1 MTPQR
6 VSHMAAGMTPSTIL
20 KMAAE
25 VRALL
30 AEGRQVCNLTV
41 GDFDPTYFPI
51 PSGLRE
57 GIETALKYGQTVYPP
72 PMGVPSLREA
82 IQIYSRVGLG
92 LNYPIEGVLVTA
104 GARPAIYGA
113 FRTLVDP
120 GEGVIYSLPCWQ
132 YGNYCQLVG
141 ARPMPI
147 VSDASTRFLPTRAMI
162 EPLVKQARLLVL
174 NSPNNPTGTMID
186 PDVLASIADLVVE
199 ENARRGDRERPLY
212 LLYDQVYWTLTY
224 GDTPH
229 ATPVALRPAVAP
241 YTLSVDAIS
250 KAFAATGLRVG
261 WVLGP
266 NDIIRAMGDFLAD
279 VGTWAPRPEQVAT
292 AMFLA
297 ATDAV
302 AAYSRTIRWEL
313 KERLDALHDGLRA
326 LGIEVS
332 RPAGAIYLSARFAIP
347 GRTNEEIRAT
357 LLREA
362 DFAAVPF
369 QGFGIKEN
377 TGWFRLSV
385 GAVSVTMIQAVL
397 PKVAAAMERLR
408 REPVGATV

>member
-6 VSHMAAGMTPSTIL
+6 VSRMADGMTPSTIL

-25 VRALL
+25 VRALA

-41 GDFDPTYFPI
+41 GDFDPTFFPI

-57 GIETALKYGQTVYPP
+57 GIETALKFGQTVYPP
-72 PMGVPSLREA
+72 PMGVPALREG
-82 IQIYSRVGLG
+82 IQIYSRLGLG
-92 LNYPIEGVLVTA
+92 LDYPIDGVLVTA

-147 VSDASTRFLPTRAMI
+147 PCDASTRFLPTRAMI
-162 EPLVKQARLLVL
+162 EPLVRNARLIVL
-174 NSPNNPTGTMID
+174 NSPNNPTGTMFD
-186 PDVLASIADLVVE
+186 PEVLAGIADLVLE
-199 ENARRGDRERPLY
+199 ENARRERPLY

-224 GDTPH
+224 GDAKH
-229 ATPVALRPAVAP
+229 ATPVALRPALAP
-241 YTLSVDAIS
+241 YTISVDAIS

-261 WVLGP
+261 WALGP
-266 NDIIRAMGDFLAD
+266 TDVIRAMGDFLAD

-292 AMFLA
+292 AMFLSA
-297 ATDAV
+297 SDAV
-302 AAYSRTIRWEL
+302 AAYSRNIKGEL
-313 KERLDALHDGLRA
+313 RQRLDALHDGLRA
-326 LGIEVS
+326 IGIEVT

-347 GRTNEEIRAT
+347 GRTNEEIRAA

-362 DFAAVPF
+362 GFAAVPF
-369 QGFGIKEN
+369 QGFGVAGD

-385 GAVSVTMIQAVL
+385 GAVSLPMIEGVL
-397 PKVAAAMERLR
+397 PKVAAAVERLR
-408 REPVGATV
+408 RQPVGAAV

>member
-6 VSHMAAGMTPSTIL
+6 VSRMADGMTPSTIL

-25 VRALL
+25 VRALT

-41 GDFDPTYFPI
+41 GDFDPTFFPI

-57 GIETALKYGQTVYPP
+57 GIETALRFGQTVYPP
-72 PMGVPSLREA
+72 PMGVPALREA
-82 IQIYSRVGLG
+82 IQIYSRLGLG
-92 LNYPIEGVLVTA
+92 LDYPIDGVLVTA

-147 VSDASTRFLPTRAMI
+147 ACDASTRFLPTRAMI
-162 EPLVKQARLLVL
+162 EPLVRNARLIVL
-174 NSPNNPTGTMID
+174 NSPNNPTGTMFD
-186 PDVLASIADLVVE
+186 PEVLAGIADLVLE
-199 ENARRGDRERPLY
+199 ENARRERPLY

-224 GDTPH
+224 GEAKH
-229 ATPVALRPAVAP
+229 ATPVALRPALAP
-241 YTLSVDAIS
+241 YTISVDAIS

-261 WVLGP
+261 WALGP
-266 NDIIRAMGDFLAD
+266 NDVIRAMGDFLAD

-292 AMFLA
+292 AMFLSA
-297 ATDAV
+297 ADAV
-302 AAYSRTIRWEL
+302 AAYSRTIRGEL
-313 KERLDALHDGLRA
+313 RQRLDALHDGLRA
-326 LGIEVS
+326 IGIEVT

-347 GRTNEEIRAT
+347 GRTNEEIRAA

-369 QGFGIKEN
+369 QGFGVAGD

-385 GAVSVTMIQAVL
+385 GAVSLPMIEGVL
-397 PKVAAAMERLR
+397 PKVAAAVERLR
-408 REPVGATV
+408 REPVGASV

>member
-6 VSHMAAGMTPSTIL
+6 VSRMSDGMTPSTIL

-25 VRALL
+25 VRALT

-41 GDFDPTYFPI
+41 GDFDPTFFPI

-57 GIETALKYGQTVYPP
+57 GIETALRFGQTVYPP
-72 PMGVPSLREA
+72 PMGVPALREA
-82 IQIYSRVGLG
+82 IQIYSRLGLG
-92 LNYPIEGVLVTA
+92 LDYPIDGVLVTA

-147 VSDASTRFLPTRAMI
+147 ACDASTRFLPTRAMI
-162 EPLVKQARLLVL
+162 EPLVRNARLIVL
-174 NSPNNPTGTMID
+174 NSPNNPTGTMFD
-186 PDVLASIADLVVE
+186 PEVLAGIADLVLE
-199 ENARRGDRERPLY
+199 ENARRERPLY

-224 GDTPH
+224 GEAKH
-229 ATPVALRPAVAP
+229 ATPVALRPALAP
-241 YTLSVDAIS
+241 YTISVDAIS

-261 WVLGP
+261 WALGP
-266 NDIIRAMGDFLAD
+266 NDVIRAMGDFLAD

-292 AMFLA
+292 AMFLSA
-297 ATDAV
+297 ADAV
-302 AAYSRTIRWEL
+302 AAYSRTIRGEL
-313 KERLDALHDGLRA
+313 RQRLDALHDGLRA
-326 LGIEVS
+326 IGIEVT

-347 GRTNEEIRAT
+347 GRTNEQIRAT

-369 QGFGIKEN
+369 QGFGVAGD

-385 GAVSVTMIQAVL
+385 GAVSLPMIEGVL
-397 PKVAAAMERLR
+397 PKVAAAVERLR
-408 REPVGATV
+408 REPVGVSV

>member
-1 MTPQR
+1 MTPSR
-6 VSHMAAGMTPSTIL
+6 VSRMAAGMTPSTIL

-25 VRALL
+25 VRGLL

-51 PSGLRE
+51 PTGLRD
-57 GIETALKYGQTVYPP
+57 GIDTALKFGQTVYPP

-92 LNYPIEGVLVTA
+92 LEYPIDGVLVTS

-141 ARPMPI
+141 ARPMPLPC
-147 VSDASTRFLPTRAMI
+147 DASTRFLPTRAML
-162 EPLVKQARLLVL
+162 EPLVRDARMLVL
-174 NSPNNPTGTMID
+174 NSPNNPTGTMFD
-186 PDVLASIADLVVE
+186 PDVLGGIADLVLE
-199 ENARRGDRERPLY
+199 ENARRADRERPLY

-224 GDTPH
+224 GDTKH
-229 ATPVALRPAVAP
+229 VTPVAMRPALVP
-241 YTLSVDAIS
+241 YTVSVDAIS

-261 WVLGP
+261 WALGP
-266 NDIIRAMGDFLAD
+266 NDIIRAMGDYLAD

-297 ATDAV
+297 ASDAV
-302 AAYSRTIRWEL
+302 ATYSRGIRAEL
-313 KERLDALHDGLRA
+313 KERLDALHDGLHA
-326 LGIEVS
+326 IGIECS

-357 LLREA
+357 LLQEA
-362 DFAAVPF
+362 GFAAVPF
-369 QGFGIKEN
+369 QGFGVTGD

-385 GAVSVTMIQAVL
+385 GAVTVTMIEAVL
-397 PKVAAAMERLR
+397 PKVAAAVERLR

>member
-1 MTPQR
+1 MTPLR
-6 VSHMAAGMTPSTIL
+6 VSHMADGQTPSVIL
-20 KMAAE
+20 KMATE

-41 GDFDPTYFPI
+41 GDFDPAYFPI

-57 GIETALKYGQTVYPP
+57 GIETALKFGQTVYPP
-72 PMGVPSLREA
+72 PMGVPALREA
-82 IQIYSRVGLG
+82 IQIYSRIGLG
-92 LNYPIEGVLVTA
+92 LEYPIEGVLVTA

-141 ARPMPI
+141 AKPMPI
-147 VSDASTRFLPTRAMI
+147 SCDASTRFLPTRAMLESVI
-162 EPLVKQARLLVL
+162 KQARLLVI
-174 NSPNNPTGTMID
+174 NSPNNPTGTMIE
-186 PDVLASIADLVVE
+186 PAVLAGIADLVLE

-229 ATPVALRPAVAP
+229 VTPVAVRPALAP

-266 NDIIRAMGDFLAD
+266 NDIIKAMGDFLAD

-292 AMFLA
+292 AMFLS
-297 ATDAV
+297 ATEAV
-302 AAYSRTIRWEL
+302 SAYSRTIKAEL
-313 KERLDALHDGLRA
+313 KQRLDALHDGLHA
-326 LGIEVS
+326 IGIEVS
-332 RPAGAIYLSARFAIP
+332 RPAGAIYLSARFAVP
-347 GRTNEEIRAT
+347 GRTNEEIRAA

-369 QGFGIKEN
+369 QGFGVAGD

-385 GAVSVTMIQAVL
+385 GAVTVAMIEAVL
-397 PKVAAAMERLR
+397 PKVAATVDRLR
-408 REPVGATV
+408 RELAAI

>member
-1 MTPQR
+1 
-6 VSHMAAGMTPSTIL
+6 MADGMTPSTIL

-25 VRALL
+25 VRALT
-30 AEGRQVCNLTV
+30 AQGRQVCNLTV
-41 GDFDPTYFPI
+41 GDFDPTFFPI

-57 GIETALKYGQTVYPP
+57 GIETALKFGQTVYPP
-72 PMGVPSLREA
+72 PMGVPALREA
-82 IQIYSRVGLG
+82 ILIYSRLGLG
-92 LNYPIEGVLVTA
+92 LDYPIDGVLVTA

-147 VSDASTRFLPTRAMI
+147 ACDASTRFLPTRAMI
-162 EPLVKQARLLVL
+162 EPLVRNARLIVL
-174 NSPNNPTGTMID
+174 NSPNNPTGTMFD
-186 PDVLASIADLVVE
+186 PEVLAGIADLVLE
-199 ENARRGDRERPLY
+199 ENARRERPLY

-224 GDTPH
+224 GEAKH
-229 ATPVALRPAVAP
+229 ATPVALRPALAP
-241 YTLSVDAIS
+241 YTISVDAIS

-261 WVLGP
+261 WALGP
-266 NDIIRAMGDFLAD
+266 TDVIRAMGDFLAD

-292 AMFLA
+292 AMFLS

-302 AAYSRTIRWEL
+302 AAYSRTIRGEL
-313 KERLDALHDGLRA
+313 RQRLDALHDGLRA
-326 LGIEVS
+326 IGIEVT

-347 GRTNEEIRAT
+347 GRTNEEIRAA

-369 QGFGIKEN
+369 QGFGVAGD

-385 GAVSVTMIQAVL
+385 GAVSLPMIEGVL
-397 PKVAAAMERLR
+397 PKVAAAVERLR
-408 REPVGATV
+408 REPVGAPV

>member
-1 MTPQR
+1 
-6 VSHMAAGMTPSTIL
+6 MTPSTIL

-51 PSGLRE
+51 PTGLRD
-57 GIETALKYGQTVYPP
+57 GIETALKFGQTVYPP

-92 LNYPIEGVLVTA
+92 LEYPVEGVLVTS

-141 ARPMPI
+141 ARPMPL
-147 VSDASTRFLPTRAMI
+147 SCDASTRFLPTRAML
-162 EPLVKQARLLVL
+162 EPMVRDARMLVL
-174 NSPNNPTGTMID
+174 NSPNNPTGTMFE
-186 PDVLASIADLVVE
+186 PDVLAGIADLVLE
-199 ENARRGDRERPLY
+199 ENARRGQRERPLY

-224 GDTPH
+224 GETKH
-229 ATPVALRPAVAP
+229 VTPVALRPALAP
-241 YTLSVDAIS
+241 YTVSVDAIS

-261 WVLGP
+261 WALGP
-266 NDIIRAMGDFLAD
+266 NDIIKAMGDYLAD

-292 AMFLA
+292 AMFLSA
-297 ATDAV
+297 SDAV
-302 AAYSRTIRWEL
+302 AAYSRSIRSEL

-326 LGIEVS
+326 IGIECS

-369 QGFGIKEN
+369 QGFGVAGD
-377 TGWFRLSV
+377 TGW
-385 GAVSVTMIQAVL
+385 
-397 PKVAAAMERLR
+397 
-408 REPVGATV
+408 

>member
-6 VSHMAAGMTPSTIL
+6 VSRMADGMTPSTIL

-25 VRALL
+25 VRALT

-41 GDFDPTYFPI
+41 GDFDPTFFPI

-57 GIETALKYGQTVYPP
+57 GIETALRFGQTVYPP
-72 PMGVPSLREA
+72 PMGVPALREA
-82 IQIYSRVGLG
+82 IQIYSRLGLG
-92 LNYPIEGVLVTA
+92 LDYPIDGVLVTA

-147 VSDASTRFLPTRAMI
+147 ACDASTRFLPTRAMI
-162 EPLVKQARLLVL
+162 EPLVRNARLIVL
-174 NSPNNPTGTMID
+174 NSPNNPTGTMFD
-186 PDVLASIADLVVE
+186 PEVLAGIADLVLE
-199 ENARRGDRERPLY
+199 ENARRERPLY

-224 GDTPH
+224 GEAKH
-229 ATPVALRPAVAP
+229 ATPVALRPALAP
-241 YTLSVDAIS
+241 YTISVDAIS

-261 WVLGP
+261 WALGP
-266 NDIIRAMGDFLAD
+266 NDVIRAMGDFLAD

-292 AMFLA
+292 AMFLSA
-297 ATDAV
+297 ADAV
-302 AAYSRTIRWEL
+302 AAYSRTIKGEL
-313 KERLDALHDGLRA
+313 RQRLDALHDGLRA
-326 LGIEVS
+326 IGIEVT

-347 GRTNEEIRAT
+347 GRTNEQIRAA

-369 QGFGIKEN
+369 QGFGVAGD

-385 GAVSVTMIQAVL
+385 GAVSLPMIEGVL
-397 PKVAAAMERLR
+397 PKVAAAVERLR
-408 REPVGATV
+408 REPVGASV

>member
-1 MTPQR
+1 
-6 VSHMAAGMTPSTIL
+6 MADGMTPSTIL

-25 VRALL
+25 VRALT

-41 GDFDPTYFPI
+41 GDFDPAYFPI

-57 GIETALKYGQTVYPP
+57 GIETALKFGQTVYPP

-82 IQIYSRVGLG
+82 IQIYSRIGLG
-92 LNYPIEGVLVTA
+92 LDYPLDGVLVTA

-147 VSDASTRFLPTRAMI
+147 ACDASTRFLPTRAMI
-162 EPLVKQARLLVL
+162 EPLVRNARLIVL
-174 NSPNNPTGTMID
+174 NSPNNPTGTMFD
-186 PDVLASIADLVVE
+186 PDVLAGIADLVLE
-199 ENARRGDRERPLY
+199 ENARRERPLY

-224 GDTPH
+224 GDTKH
-229 ATPVALRPAVAP
+229 ATPVALRPALAP
-241 YTLSVDAIS
+241 YTVSVDAIS

-261 WVLGP
+261 WALGP
-266 NDIIRAMGDFLAD
+266 NDVIRAMSDFLAD

-292 AMFLA
+292 AMFLS
-297 ATDAV
+297 ATEAV
-302 AAYSRTIRWEL
+302 AAYTRTIKGEL
-313 KERLDALHDGLRA
+313 KERLDALHDGLKA
-326 LGIEVS
+326 LGVECS

-347 GRTNEEIRAT
+347 GRTNEEIRSA
-357 LLREA
+357 LLHKA
-362 DFAAVPF
+362 GFAAVPF
-369 QGFGIKEN
+369 QGFGVSGD

-385 GAVSVTMIQAVL
+385 GAVTVTNIQHVL
-397 PKVAAAMERLR
+397 PRVADAMEWLR
-408 REPVGATV
+408 REPVGAAV

>member
-1 MTPQR
+1 
-6 VSHMAAGMTPSTIL
+6 MADGMTPSTIL

-147 VSDASTRFLPTRAMI
+147 VCDASTRFLPTRAMI
-162 EPLVKQARLLVL
+162 EPLVRQARLLVV

-199 ENARRGDRERPLY
+199 ENARRGDSERPLY

-297 ATDAV
+297 AKDAV
-302 AAYSRTIRWEL
+302 ATYSRSIRWEL

-347 GRTNEEIRAT
+347 GRTNEEIRAA

-385 GAVSVTMIQAVL
+385 GAVSVTMIEAVL
-397 PKVAAAMERLR
+397 PKVAAVMERLR

>member
-6 VSHMAAGMTPSTIL
+6 VSRMADGMTPSTIL

-25 VRALL
+25 VRALT

-41 GDFDPTYFPI
+41 GDFDPTFFPI

-57 GIETALKYGQTVYPP
+57 GIETALRFGQTVYPP
-72 PMGVPSLREA
+72 PMGVPALREA
-82 IQIYSRVGLG
+82 IQIYSRLGLG
-92 LNYPIEGVLVTA
+92 LDYPIDGVLVTA

-147 VSDASTRFLPTRAMI
+147 ACDASTRFLPTRAML
-162 EPLVKQARLLVL
+162 EPLVRNARLIVL
-174 NSPNNPTGTMID
+174 NSPNNPTGTMFD
-186 PDVLASIADLVVE
+186 PDVLAGIADLVLE
-199 ENARRGDRERPLY
+199 ENARRERPLY

-224 GDTPH
+224 GDAQH
-229 ATPVALRPAVAP
+229 ATPVALRPALAP
-241 YTLSVDAIS
+241 YTISVDAIS

-261 WVLGP
+261 WALGP
-266 NDIIRAMGDFLAD
+266 NDVIRAMGDFLAD

-292 AMFLA
+292 AMFLSA
-297 ATDAV
+297 SDAV
-302 AAYSRTIRWEL
+302 AAYSRTIRGEL
-313 KERLDALHDGLRA
+313 RQRLDALHDGLRA
-326 LGIEVS
+326 IGIEVT
-332 RPAGAIYLSARFAIP
+332 RPAGAIYLSARFDIP
-347 GRTNEEIRAT
+347 GRTNEEIRAA

-369 QGFGIKEN
+369 QGFGVAGD

-385 GAVSVTMIQAVL
+385 GAVSLRMIEGVL
-397 PKVAAAMERLR
+397 PKVAAAVERLR
-408 REPVGATV
+408 REPVGASV

>member
-1 MTPQR
+1 MTPSR
-6 VSHMAAGMTPSTIL
+6 VSHMADGMTPSTIL

-92 LNYPIEGVLVTA
+92 LDYPIDGVLVTA

-162 EPLVKQARLLVL
+162 EPLVRQARLLVL

-292 AMFLA
+292 AMFLS

-302 AAYSRTIRWEL
+302 ATYSRAIKGEL
-313 KERLDALHDGLRA
+313 KQRLDALHDGLRS

-347 GRTNEEIRAT
+347 GRTNEEIRAA

-385 GAVSVTMIQAVL
+385 GAVSVTMIEAVL
-397 PKVAAAMERLR
+397 PKVAAATERLR

>member
-1 MTPQR
+1 MTPSR
-6 VSHMAAGMTPSTIL
+6 VSHMADGMTPSTIL

-92 LNYPIEGVLVTA
+92 LSYPIEGVLVTA

-147 VSDASTRFLPTRAMI
+147 VCDASTRFLPTRAMI
-162 EPLVKQARLLVL
+162 EPLVQQARLLVL